1 MSYLVAAP
9 ELLASAATDLE
20 GIGTALTAANG
31 AAAAPTTAFFARHAQ
46 EYQALGARVSAFHQQ
61 FVQAMNAG
69 AGSYAAAEA
78 ANASPLQSLKQ
89 DLLGAINAP
98 PRRCFSV
105 TWRGGA
111 GGAGGAIFTGASG
124 TPGTGGTPGDG
135 GAGGQLLGSNGKAG

>member
-31 AAAAPTTAFFARHAQ
+31 AAAAPTTVLSAAGLDEVSEAITAFFARHAQ

-61 FVQAMNAG
+61 FVQAMTAG
-69 AGSYAAAEA
+69 ADRMRPPRRLTPRRCR
-78 ANASPLQSLKQ
+78 ASGRTCWVQSMP
-89 DLLGAINAP
+89 P

-105 TWRGGA
+105 T
-111 GGAGGAIFTGASG
+111 
-124 TPGTGGTPGDG
+124 
-135 GAGGQLLGSNGKAG
+135 